1 MPSRL
6 TDKRRFR
13 APFSFAAP
21 LLRCYYVALF
31 SARWRLKKASF
42 WFSGRGNQSNSFL
55 EINMSNAIYT
65 LNAEVRNDLGKG
77 ASRRLRHA
85 DKVPAI
91 IYGGAAAPVSITL
104 DHSKLLQAQ
113 ANEGFYT
120 HILTINVGGEEVKAI
135 VKAMQRHPF
144 KPKVTHVDFQRVE
157 AGHELHTVVPVHF
170 INEAAAAKK
179 GGIVAHHINEIAI
192 TVLPQNLPEFIE
204 VDLADVAVGVT
215 LHLSDLKVPA
225 GVVIAELAKG
235 AGHDQAVVSVNKPAG
250 KADDAAE

>member
-1 MPSRL
+1 M
-6 TDKRRFR
+6 T
-13 APFSFAAP
+13 
-21 LLRCYYVALF
+21 
-31 SARWRLKKASF
+31 
-42 WFSGRGNQSNSFL
+42 
-55 EINMSNAIYT
+55 NAIYV

-91 IYGGAAAPVSITL
+91 IYGGDKAPLSVTL
-104 DHSKLLQAQ
+104 EHHKLVQAQ
-113 ANEGFYT
+113 SFEGFYT
-120 HILTINVGGEEVKAI
+120 HILTINVDGEEVKAI

-144 KPKVTHVDFQRVE
+144 KPKIMHVDFQRVE

-225 GVVIAELAKG
+225 GVTIAELAKG

>member
-1 MPSRL
+1 
-6 TDKRRFR
+6 
-13 APFSFAAP
+13 
-21 LLRCYYVALF
+21 
-31 SARWRLKKASF
+31 
-42 WFSGRGNQSNSFL
+42 
-55 EINMSNAIYT
+55 MSNAIYV

-91 IYGGAAAPVSITL
+91 IYGGDKAPLSVTL
-104 DHSKLLQAQ
+104 EHHKLVQAQ
-113 ANEGFYT
+113 SHEGFYT

-144 KPKVTHVDFQRVE
+144 KPKIMHVDFQRVE

-192 TVLPQNLPEFIE
+192 SVLPANLPEFIE

-225 GVVIAELAKG
+225 GVTIAELAKG

>member
-1 MPSRL
+1 
-6 TDKRRFR
+6 
-13 APFSFAAP
+13 
-21 LLRCYYVALF
+21 
-31 SARWRLKKASF
+31 
-42 WFSGRGNQSNSFL
+42 
-55 EINMSNAIYT
+55 MSNAIYE

-91 IYGGAAAPVSITL
+91 IYGGDKAPLSVTL
-104 DHSKLLQAQ
+104 EHHKLVQAQ
-113 ANEGFYT
+113 SHEGFYT
-120 HILTINVGGEEVKAI
+120 HILTINVGGKEVKAI

-144 KPKVTHVDFQRVE
+144 KPKIMHVDFQRVE

-170 INEAAAAKK
+170 INEAAAVKK
-179 GGIVAHHINEIAI
+179 GGVVAHHINEIAI
-192 TVLPQNLPEFIE
+192 SVLPANLPEFIE

-225 GVVIAELAKG
+225 GVTIAELAKG

>member
-1 MPSRL
+1 
-6 TDKRRFR
+6 
-13 APFSFAAP
+13 
-21 LLRCYYVALF
+21 
-31 SARWRLKKASF
+31 
-42 WFSGRGNQSNSFL
+42 
-55 EINMSNAIYT
+55 MSNAIYV

-91 IYGGAAAPVSITL
+91 IYGGDKAPLSVTL
-104 DHSKLLQAQ
+104 EHHKLVQAQ
-113 ANEGFYT
+113 SNEGFYT

-144 KPKVTHVDFQRVE
+144 KPKIMHVDFQRVE

-192 TVLPQNLPEFIE
+192 TVLPADLPEFIE

-215 LHLSDLKVPA
+215 LHLSDLKIPA
-225 GVVIAELAKG
+225 GVTITELAKG

>member
-1 MPSRL
+1 MPKFV
-6 TDKRRFR
+6 TTWE
-13 APFSFAAP
+13 
-21 LLRCYYVALF
+21 RC
-31 SARWRLKKASF
+31 
-42 WFSGRGNQSNSFL
+42 
-55 EINMSNAIYT
+55 EPPP
-65 LNAEVRNDLGKG
+65 
-77 ASRRLRHA
+77 ASRGQSSC
-85 DKVPAI
+85 I
-91 IYGGAAAPVSITL
+91 IYGGDKAPLSVTL
-104 DHSKLLQAQ
+104 EHHKLVQAQ
-113 ANEGFYT
+113 SHEGFYT

-144 KPKVTHVDFQRVE
+144 KPKIMHVDFQRVE

-192 TVLPQNLPEFIE
+192 TVLPANLPEFIE

-215 LHLSDLKVPA
+215 LHLSDLKIPA
-225 GVVIAELAKG
+225 GVTITELAKG

>member
-1 MPSRL
+1 
-6 TDKRRFR
+6 
-13 APFSFAAP
+13 
-21 LLRCYYVALF
+21 
-31 SARWRLKKASF
+31 
-42 WFSGRGNQSNSFL
+42 
-55 EINMSNAIYT
+55 MSNAIYE

-91 IYGGAAAPVSITL
+91 IYGGDKALLSVTL
-104 DHSKLLQAQ
+104 DHHKLLQAQ
-113 ANEGFYT
+113 AFEGFYT
-120 HILTINVGGEEVKAI
+120 HILTINVAGEEVKAM

-144 KPKVTHVDFQRVE
+144 KPKIMHVDFQRVE

-170 INEAAAAKK
+170 INEAAAVKK
-179 GGIVAHHINEIAI
+179 GGVVAHHINEIAI
-192 TVLPQNLPEFIE
+192 SVLPANLPEFIE

-225 GVVIAELAKG
+225 GVTIAELAKG

>member
-1 MPSRL
+1 MS
-6 TDKRRFR
+6 DI
-13 APFSFAAP
+13 
-21 LLRCYYVALF
+21 YV
-31 SARWRLKKASF
+31 
-42 WFSGRGNQSNSFL
+42 
-55 EINMSNAIYT
+55 
-65 LNAEVRNDLGKG
+65 LNAEVRTDLGKG

-91 IYGGAAAPVSITL
+91 IYGGHQEALSITL
-104 DHSKLLQAQ
+104 EPNKLIQAQ
-113 ANEGFYT
+113 AHEGFYT
-120 HILTINVGGEEVKAI
+120 HILTIKVGGEDVKAI

-144 KPKVTHVDFQRVE
+144 KPKVMHVDFQRVE

-204 VDLADVAVGVT
+204 VDLANVEVGQT

-225 GVVIAELAKG
+225 GVTIAELAKG

-250 KADDAAE
+250 KAEETAE

>member
-1 MPSRL
+1 M
-6 TDKRRFR
+6 T
-13 APFSFAAP
+13 
-21 LLRCYYVALF
+21 
-31 SARWRLKKASF
+31 
-42 WFSGRGNQSNSFL
+42 
-55 EINMSNAIYT
+55 NAIYV

-91 IYGGAAAPVSITL
+91 IYGGDKAPLSVTL
-104 DHSKLLQAQ
+104 EHHKLVQAQ
-113 ANEGFYT
+113 SFEGFYT
-120 HILTINVGGEEVKAI
+120 HILTINVGCEEVKAI

-144 KPKVTHVDFQRVE
+144 KPKIMHVDFQRVE

-192 TVLPQNLPEFIE
+192 TVLPANLPEFIE

-225 GVVIAELAKG
+225 GVTIAELAKG

>member
-1 MPSRL
+1 
-6 TDKRRFR
+6 
-13 APFSFAAP
+13 
-21 LLRCYYVALF
+21 
-31 SARWRLKKASF
+31 
-42 WFSGRGNQSNSFL
+42 
-55 EINMSNAIYT
+55 MSNAIYV

-91 IYGGAAAPVSITL
+91 IYGGDKAPLSVTL
-104 DHSKLLQAQ
+104 EHHKLVQAQ
-113 ANEGFYT
+113 SHEGFYT

-144 KPKVTHVDFQRVE
+144 KPKIMHVDFQRVE

-192 TVLPQNLPEFIE
+192 TVLPANLPEFIE

-225 GVVIAELAKG
+225 GVTIAELAKG

>member
-1 MPSRL
+1 M
-6 TDKRRFR
+6 T
-13 APFSFAAP
+13 
-21 LLRCYYVALF
+21 
-31 SARWRLKKASF
+31 
-42 WFSGRGNQSNSFL
+42 
-55 EINMSNAIYT
+55 NAIYV

-91 IYGGAAAPVSITL
+91 IYGGDKAPLSVTL
-104 DHSKLLQAQ
+104 EHHKLVQAQ
-113 ANEGFYT
+113 SFEGFYT
-120 HILTINVGGEEVKAI
+120 HILTINVDGEEVKAI

-144 KPKVTHVDFQRVE
+144 KPKIMHVDFQRVE

-192 TVLPQNLPEFIE
+192 TVLPANLPEFIE

-225 GVVIAELAKG
+225 GVTIAELAKG

>member
-1 MPSRL
+1 
-6 TDKRRFR
+6 
-13 APFSFAAP
+13 
-21 LLRCYYVALF
+21 
-31 SARWRLKKASF
+31 
-42 WFSGRGNQSNSFL
+42 
-55 EINMSNAIYT
+55 MSNAIYV

-91 IYGGAAAPVSITL
+91 IYGGDKAPLSVTL
-104 DHSKLLQAQ
+104 DHHKLLQAQ
-113 ANEGFYT
+113 AFEGFYT
-120 HILTINVGGEEVKAI
+120 HILTINVDGEEVKAI

-144 KPKVTHVDFQRVE
+144 KPKIMHVDFQRVE
-157 AGHELHTVVPVHF
+157 AGHELHTVVPVQF

-179 GGIVAHHINEIAI
+179 GDIVAPHINEIAI
-192 TVLPQNLPEFIE
+192 SVLPANLPEFIE

-225 GVVIAELAKG
+225 GVTIAELAKG

-250 KADDAAE
+250 KAEDAAE